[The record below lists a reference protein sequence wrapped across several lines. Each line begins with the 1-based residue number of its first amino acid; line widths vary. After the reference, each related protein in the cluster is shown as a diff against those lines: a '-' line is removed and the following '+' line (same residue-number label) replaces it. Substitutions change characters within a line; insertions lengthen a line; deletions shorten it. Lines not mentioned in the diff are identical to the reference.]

1 MPYCHLLFG
10 SLDKPHV
17 KLIMQ
22 IPLGKLKHLFHTSP
36 DFKVK
41 AFLKVSFQPQPNR
54 TGLWATLFFGS
65 LNSPFPTGSN
75 FFQCHESR
83 WHSLQHWMIS

>member
-10 SLDKPHV
+10 SFDKPHV

-54 TGLWATLFFGS
+54 KVCGLLCSLVLPILPSLREAIFFNVMNQDGTVCS
-65 LNSPFPTGSN
+65 IG
-75 FFQCHESR
+75 
-83 WHSLQHWMIS
+83 